1 MCILSECKS
10 FIDFPLNSVHF
21 QNSEEK
27 KGVFDRFSSFFKR
40 KKSSSRQHSDAST
53 DPSSPTS
60 PQPKQEDGL
69 KTPTSQKDSELTGLN
84 YEFQTGTDHSDTL
97 SQSSSPSASSVV
109 SLVTDE
115 TEFPFADSNSSGRSS
130 VREMNVRRVSR
141 AGGERNSGNVTPT
154 TMEPPTSSHL
164 SADTSSEIS
173 FSESVVEEVSKRLQV
188 NLEDNILKN
197 TESSSEDRTVSPT
210 TVTSFNTPLSI
221 CSPVEAPKSTNLTS
235 ISLAS
240 KKTFVKIGETGHI
253 TALTGV
259 TLGSS
264 APQLREGEDSLDT
277 EKENLRTKRNA
288 QIFSGETTATAWSCS
303 PEREEIPRGDSPVQL
318 HKAIW
323 VETYLGEEEEG
334 EVEGENK
341 NERMKQE
348 EEDFRVDSPPVLAI
362 PVTVIP
368 VNDSATQGAAD
379 SPSTASETTSS
390 GNLPES
396 TISLAA
402 TTGEFQTTL
411 LQQEE
416 PDTGTD
422 TKQSYLQ
429 GKRKLKE
436 IRVTRKTV
444 NLPSKHKVFAHKVYI
459 SPEPGLDGNEEAG
472 EEYSTDSVF
481 TNSDT
486 AEVER

>member
-1 MCILSECKS
+1 M
-10 FIDFPLNSVHF
+10 
-21 QNSEEK
+21 
-27 KGVFDRFSSFFKR
+27 FDRFSSFFKR
-40 KKSSSRQHSDAST
+40 KKSSSRQHSDASA
-53 DPSSPTS
+53 DASSPTS
-60 PQPKQEDGL
+60 PQPKQEGGL
-69 KTPTSQKDSELTGLN
+69 RTPTSRKDSELTGLN
-84 YEFQTGTDHSDTL
+84 YESQTGAEHSDTL

-115 TEFPFADSNSSGRSS
+115 AEFPFADSNSSGRSS
-130 VREMNVRRVSR
+130 VREMNVRRVSI

-154 TMEPPTSSHL
+154 TLEPPTTTHL

-188 NLEDNILKN
+188 HLEDNILKN
-197 TESSSEDRTVSPT
+197 TEGSSEDRTVSLT

-221 CSPVEAPKSTNLTS
+221 CSPVEAPKSPNLTS

-240 KKTFVKIGETGHI
+240 EKTFVKVGETGHI

-259 TLGSS
+259 TLSSQSS
-264 APQLREGEDSLDT
+264 ASQLREDVDSLDT
-277 EKENLRTKRNA
+277 EKENLRAGRNA

-303 PEREEIPRGDSPVQL
+303 HEREEVPRSDSPVQL
-318 HKAIW
+318 HKAVW
-323 VETYLGEEEEG
+323 VETYLGEGEEEG
-334 EVEGENK
+334 EVEGEK
-341 NERMKQE
+341 ENESMKQE

-368 VNDSATQGAAD
+368 VDDSATPTAAD
-379 SPSTASETTSS
+379 SPSTPSETLPSS
-390 GNLPES
+390 GSLPES

-411 LQQEE
+411 LQPEE

-422 TKQSYLQ
+422 TKQSSLQ

-444 NLPSKHKVFAHKVYI
+444 NLPSKHKVFAQKVYI
-459 SPEPGLDGNEEAG
+459 SPEPGLDRNEAAG
-472 EEYSTDSVF
+472 EEYSTDSVL
-481 TNSDT
+481 TISDT